1 MRYANEIL
9 LWLRDQRSWSEMLN
23 SSEGKW
29 ERMRERDERNAK
41 RLARIRSK
49 ANVFKY
55 PAIGSETLL
64 KKCIDRPSC
73 CRSCFVLF
81 FSVFLGCFSERSRGI
96 LSAHLDRLWS
106 VALVSCERRGGS
118 LNLLAVVVDFESIAI
133 SIDLHWSKRREAC
146 CYTSMAF
153 SADARCFSHNVAYH
167 SEISRVPNN
176 SYPMRIWIEFGRRKE
191 RKNWWRSLRVWL
203 VARRFN
209 TLISC

>member
-1 MRYANEIL
+1 MRKDS
-9 LWLRDQRSWSEMLN
+9 RGFVR
-23 SSEGKW
+23 K
-29 ERMRERDERNAK
+29 RMFLSIRPLGAKRYWRNASIV
-41 RLARIRSK
+41 RLVVGRVLFCFFSPFSLAVFRNVPVAFCLLIWTDSDPLLSSLARD
-49 ANVFKY
+49 A
-55 PAIGSETLL
+55 
-64 KKCIDRPSC
+64 
-73 CRSCFVLF
+73 
-81 FSVFLGCFSERSRGI
+81 
-96 LSAHLDRLWS
+96 
-106 VALVSCERRGGS
+106 GGS

>member
-55 PAIGSETLL
+55 PTIGSETLL

-81 FSVFLGCFSERSRGI
+81 FSVFLGCFFGTFPWHFVCSFGQTLIRCSR
-96 LSAHLDRLWS
+96 LLR
-106 VALVSCERRGGS
+106 ETRGS

-191 RKNWWRSLRVWL
+191 REKKLMTFIAGL
-203 VARRFN
+203 ARCTTF
-209 TLISC
+209 